1 MSDCSLATVNAQLWS
16 IVFQYIH
23 LVNTIC
29 QQLPE
34 VEKPVPSELTMDGE
48 LKDRL
53 ELLKQRKQVRI
64 RLIMCLVL

>member
-1 MSDCSLATVNAQLWS
+1 MIVSL
-16 IVFQYIH
+16 FQYAH

-34 VEKPVPSELTMDGE
+34 IERPVLSELSTDSE

-53 ELLKQRKQVRI
+53 EHLKERKQVR
-64 RLIMCLVL
+64 CA